1 MAEPLGRL
9 GRNMVSFVFSGA
21 LNPGDIFLNVGVD
34 AHIPSHEVSD
44 LDPLKLVFA
53 DDSSNGHLLQGIT
66 HREGGRQLQSNLLLI
81 GAL

>member
-1 MAEPLGRL
+1 MAGPLGRL

-21 LNPGDIFLNVGVD
+21 LNPADIFLNVGVD

-44 LDPLKLVFA
+44 LDPLQLVFA

-66 HREGGRQLQSNLLLI
+66 QREGGRQMRSNLLI
-81 GAL
+81 GTL